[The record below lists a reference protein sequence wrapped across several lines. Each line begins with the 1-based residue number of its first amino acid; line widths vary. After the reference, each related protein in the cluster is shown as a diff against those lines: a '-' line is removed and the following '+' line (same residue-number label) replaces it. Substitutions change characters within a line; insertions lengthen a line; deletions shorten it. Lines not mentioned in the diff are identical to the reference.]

1 MRVEQRGVVPEY
13 VPRLAGAR
21 DSTHF
26 ETEFELSLVARSD
39 GAEDTRLERADEAF
53 RGFSYYNTNFNT

>member
-1 MRVEQRGVVPEY
+1 MVPEY

-26 ETEFELSLVARSD
+26 EAEFELSLVPRSR
-39 GAEDTRLERADEAF
+39 GAEDSGLRRADETF

>member
-1 MRVEQRGVVPEY
+1 MVPEY

-26 ETEFELSLVARSD
+26 EAEFELSLVSRSG
-39 GAEDTRLERADEAF
+39 GAEDTELGRADEAF

>member
-1 MRVEQRGVVPEY
+1 MERRGVVPEY

-26 ETEFELSLVARSD
+26 QPEFELSLVARSC
-39 GAEDTRLERADEAF
+39 GAEDTGTGLGQADETF
-53 RGFSYYNTNFNT
+53 RGFSYYNTNFDT

>member
-1 MRVEQRGVVPEY
+1 MVPEY

-26 ETEFELSLVARSD
+26 EAEFELSLVPRSG
-39 GAEDTRLERADEAF
+39 GAEDTGLGRADETF

>member
-1 MRVEQRGVVPEY
+1 MEQRGVVPEY

-26 ETEFELSLVARSD
+26 QPEFELSLVARSR
-39 GAEDTRLERADEAF
+39 GAEDTGPGQTDEAF
-53 RGFSYYNTNFNT
+53 RGFSYYDANSNA

>member
-1 MRVEQRGVVPEY
+1 MVPEY

-26 ETEFELSLVARSD
+26 ETEFELSLVPRSG

>member
-1 MRVEQRGVVPEY
+1 MVPEY

-26 ETEFELSLVARSD
+26 EAEFELSLVARAR
-39 GAEDTRLERADEAF
+39 GAEDTRLGRADETF

>member
-1 MRVEQRGVVPEY
+1 MERRGVVPEY

-26 ETEFELSLVARSD
+26 EAEFELSLVARSR
-39 GAEDTRLERADEAF
+39 GAEDTRLGRADEAF
-53 RGFSYYNTNFNT
+53 RGFS

>member
-1 MRVEQRGVVPEY
+1 MVPEY

-26 ETEFELSLVARSD
+26 EAEFELSLVPRSR
-39 GAEDTRLERADEAF
+39 GAEDTELGRADEAF

>member
-13 VPRLAGAR
+13 VPRLAGSR

-26 ETEFELSLVARSD
+26 ETEFELSLVARSG